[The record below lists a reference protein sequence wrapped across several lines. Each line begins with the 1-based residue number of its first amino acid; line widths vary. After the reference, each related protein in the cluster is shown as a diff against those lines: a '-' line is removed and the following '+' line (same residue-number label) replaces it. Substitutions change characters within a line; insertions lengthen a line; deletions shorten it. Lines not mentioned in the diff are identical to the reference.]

1 MLLYRNGVTFVESKL
16 DGKEERAHTG
26 REVGVGLGVGGR
38 QGENNINNKHTARF
52 QERAPGA
59 FS

>member
-26 REVGVGLGVGGR
+26 REVGVGG
-38 QGENNINNKHTARF
+38 
-52 QERAPGA
+52 
-59 FS
+59 